1 MKNKGWIYVFL
12 TCLFELMWLYG
23 FNEASTWWH
32 WAIVIGIILIDF
44 HFLPKACETLP
55 TGTVY
60 AVFAG
65 VGTIGTALMDSY
77 LFGGSFS
84 LGKIVFIA
92 ILILGVIG
100 LNIADN
106 KEEKRAAKEAI

>member
-1 MKNKGWIYVFL
+1 MNKAWFYVFL
-12 TCLFELMWLYG
+12 TCFFELTYIYG
-23 FNEASTWWH
+23 FNVANAWWH
-32 WAIVIGIILIDF
+32 WIIIVGLILIDF

-65 VGTIGTALMDSY
+65 VGTIGTALMDVY
-77 LFGGSFS
+77 LFGGSLS
-84 LGKIVFIA
+84 MGKIFFIV
-92 ILILGVIG
+92 ILIAGVIG

-106 KEEKRAAKEAI
+106 LDEKKVAKEAA